1 MAKKKR
7 EVKKVIP
14 ITETKKDV
22 RHVRVELPPED
33 YERVGEVRP
42 LPVARS
48 GQATDPGIDQSQAR
62 PVGDPQR
69 AGACRTPPVRHFRPG
84 PV

>member
-33 YERVGEVRP
+33 YERVRKAARGNAISISAFVRMAIMRQVRREEV
-42 LPVARS
+42 A
-48 GQATDPGIDQSQAR
+48 D
-62 PVGDPQR
+62 
-69 AGACRTPPVRHFRPG
+69 
-84 PV
+84 